1 MDYSNEQKKR
11 LRKFNLRSS
20 VIHTE
25 GNLIENFNIIQKIFP
40 TSDLVKK
47 KLIIND
53 KLAMLFYLSGLVD
66 EKKIAHFINTISINS
81 NLNETNLFI
90 TNNTERTNQ
99 ILEIE
104 KFILEGKS
112 ILFIEGDP
120 ISFVY
125 STENWPQRSYMPPS
139 IDNSLKGSKI
149 SFVET
154 YQSNIALLRRLIQSR
169 DFQIKQTEVGKENKT
184 LVAISYIDGLI
195 DEDLL
200 SGINQKI
207 ASLKIDNL
215 LSANH
220 LAQLMEGNPFSPFPQ
235 FLTTE
240 RPDVAALSLLEG
252 KVVIVVDC
260 SSEVIILPINFAIF
274 FKTIDDY
281 TSRAIVTSFNRIL
294 RIFAFFITIF
304 LPGVYIA
311 IISFNY
317 EIVPLKLLLSIG
329 ESRAKVPFDP
339 LFEAIVMELTLEM
352 LREAA
357 IRLPSPI
364 STTVGVVGGIVIGQA
379 AVQAGIVSNIM
390 VIVVAITA
398 ISSFIIPNYEMASS
412 LRVIRFPVMIM
423 ASLFGLI
430 GLIVS
435 TMVLM
440 IHGLSLSSFDKPYT
454 LPFSPINREAFMDTF
469 IRVPLRYLWKKHSKR
484 NEE

>member
-1 MDYSNEQKKR
+1 MDYSSEQKKR

-25 GNLIENFNIIQKIFP
+25 GNLRENLNIIQRIFP
-40 TSDLVKK
+40 TSDLVTKD
-47 KLIIND
+47 LIIRN
-53 KLAMLFYLSGLVD
+53 KQATLCYLSSIVN
-66 EKKIAHFINTISINS
+66 EQRISQFINTISS
-81 NLNETNLFI
+81 NTEEIELFI
-90 TNNTERTNQ
+90 TNNTVRTNQ
-99 ILEIE
+99 ILDIE
-104 KFILEGKS
+104 TAILDGKS
-112 ILFIEGDP
+112 ILLVEGDP
-120 ISFVY
+120 VAFVY
-125 STENWPQRSYMPPS
+125 STEKLPQRAYTPPS
-139 IDNSLKGSKI
+139 IDNSLRGSKI

-154 YQSNIALLRRLIQSR
+154 DQANIALLRRFIKSR
-169 DFQIKQTEVGKENKT
+169 DFQIKRVEIGSENKSI
-184 LVAISYIDGLI
+184 VSIAYIDGLV

-200 SGINQKI
+200 SGVEQNISKI
-207 ASLKIDNL
+207 KLDSVLN
-215 LSANH
+215 ANH
-220 LAQLMEGNPFSPFPQ
+220 LGQLMERNPFSPFPQ
-235 FLTTE
+235 YFTTE
-240 RPDVAALSLLEG
+240 RPDVAATTLLEG
-252 KVVIVVDC
+252 KVVLIVDR

-281 TSRAIVTSFNRIL
+281 AARAMVASFNRLL
-294 RIFAFFITIF
+294 RVVAFFLTIF
-304 LPGVYIA
+304 LPGIYIA

-339 LFEAIVMELTLEM
+339 LFEAIVMEITLEM

-357 IRLPSPI
+357 IRLPAPI
-364 STTVGVVGGIVIGQA
+364 STTVGIVGGIVIGQA

-390 VIVVAITA
+390 VIVVALTA

-412 LRVIRFPVMIM
+412 LRVIRFPIMIM

-440 IHGLSLSSFDKPYT
+440 IHGLSLSSYNKPYT
-454 LPFSPINREAFMDTF
+454 LPFSPINLDAFKDTF
-469 IRVPLRYLWKKHSKR
+469 IRVPLNYLWKKQNKR

>member
-1 MDYSNEQKKR
+1 MDYPSEPKKR

-25 GNLIENFNIIQKIFP
+25 GNLIENQNIIQRIFP

-47 KLIIND
+47 NLMIRD
-53 KLAMLFYLSGLVD
+53 KQAMICYLCGIVD
-66 EKKIAHFINTISINS
+66 EQKIDQFINAISS
-81 NLNETNLFI
+81 NTEEIELFI
-90 TNNTERTNQ
+90 TNKTVRSNQ
-99 ILEIE
+99 ILDIE
-104 KFILEGKS
+104 TAILEGKS
-112 ILFIEGDP
+112 ILLVDGDP
-120 ISFVY
+120 VAYVY
-125 STENWPQRSYMPPS
+125 STEKWPHRPYMPPS

-154 YQSNIALLRRLIQSR
+154 EQANIALLRRFIKSR
-169 DFQIKQTEVGKENKT
+169 DFQTKKIEIGNENKST
-184 LVAISYIDGLI
+184 ISIAYIDGLV

-200 SGINQKI
+200 AGVEQRVSSIKLDSIIN
-207 ASLKIDNL
+207 
-215 LSANH
+215 ANH
-220 LAQLMEGNPFSPFPQ
+220 LAQLMERNPFSPFPQ
-235 FLTTE
+235 YLTSE
-240 RPDVAALSLLEG
+240 RPDVAATTLLEG
-252 KVVIVVDC
+252 KVVLIVDR

-274 FKTIDDY
+274 FKSMDDY
-281 TSRAIVTSFNRIL
+281 STRSIVASFNRIL
-294 RIFAFFITIF
+294 RVVAFFLTIF
-304 LPGVYIA
+304 LPGIYIA

-339 LFEAIVMELTLEM
+339 LFEAVVMEITLEM
-352 LREAA
+352 LREAG

-390 VIVVAITA
+390 VIVVALTA

-412 LRVIRFPVMIM
+412 LRIIRFPIMIM

-440 IHGLSLSSFDKPYT
+440 IHGLSLSSYNKPYT
-454 LPFSPINREAFMDTF
+454 LPFFPINRDAFKDTF
-469 IRVPLRYLWKKHSKR
+469 IRVPLKYLWKKQNKHS
-484 NEE
+484 EE

>member
-11 LRKFNLRSS
+11 LRKYNLRSS

-25 GNLIENFNIIQKIFP
+25 GNLIENLNIIQRIFP
-40 TSDLVKK
+40 TSDLVTKD
-47 KLIIND
+47 LIIRD
-53 KLAMLFYLSGLVD
+53 KQAVLCYLSSIAD
-66 EKKIAHFINTISINS
+66 EQKISQFINTISS
-81 NLNETNLFI
+81 NTEEIELFI
-90 TNNTERTNQ
+90 SNNTVRTNQ

-104 KFILEGKS
+104 TVILDGKS
-112 ILFIEGDP
+112 ILLVEGDP
-120 ISFVY
+120 AAFVY
-125 STENWPQRSYMPPS
+125 STGKLPQRAYTPPS
-139 IDNSLKGSKI
+139 IDNSLRGSKI

-154 YQSNIALLRRLIQSR
+154 DQANIALLRRFIKSR
-169 DFQIKQTEVGKENKT
+169 DFQIKQVEIGNENKSI
-184 LVAISYIDGLI
+184 VSIAYIDGLV

-200 SGINQKI
+200 SGVEQDISKIKLDSVIN
-207 ASLKIDNL
+207 
-215 LSANH
+215 ANH
-220 LAQLMEGNPFSPFPQ
+220 LAQLMERNPFSPFPQ
-235 FLTTE
+235 YFTTE
-240 RPDVAALSLLEG
+240 RPDVAATTLLEG
-252 KVVIVVDC
+252 KVVLIVDR

-281 TSRAIVTSFNRIL
+281 SARAMVASFNRIL
-294 RIFAFFITIF
+294 RVVAFFLTIF
-304 LPGVYIA
+304 LPGIYIA

-339 LFEAIVMELTLEM
+339 LFEAIVMEITLEM

-357 IRLPSPI
+357 IRLPAPI
-364 STTVGVVGGIVIGQA
+364 STTVGIVGGIVIGQA

-390 VIVVAITA
+390 VIVVALTA

-412 LRVIRFPVMIM
+412 LRVIRFPIMIM

-435 TMVLM
+435 TMILM
-440 IHGLSLSSFDKPYT
+440 IHGLSLSSYNKPYT
-454 LPFSPINREAFMDTF
+454 LPFSPINRDAFKDTI
-469 IRVPLRYLWKKHSKR
+469 IRVPLNYLWKKQNKR

>member
-1 MDYSNEQKKR
+1 MDYPSEQKKR

-25 GNLIENFNIIQKIFP
+25 GNLRENLNIIQRIFP
-40 TSDLVKK
+40 TSDLVTKD
-47 KLIIND
+47 LIIRN
-53 KLAMLFYLSGLVD
+53 KQATLCYLSSIVN
-66 EKKIAHFINTISINS
+66 EQRISQFINTISS
-81 NLNETNLFI
+81 NTEEIELFI
-90 TNNTERTNQ
+90 TNNTVRTNQ
-99 ILEIE
+99 ILDIE
-104 KFILEGKS
+104 TAILDGKS
-112 ILFIEGDP
+112 ILLVEGDP
-120 ISFVY
+120 VAFVY
-125 STENWPQRSYMPPS
+125 STEKLPQRAYTPPS
-139 IDNSLKGSKI
+139 IDNSLRGSKI

-154 YQSNIALLRRLIQSR
+154 DQANIALLRRFIKSR
-169 DFQIKQTEVGKENKT
+169 DFQIKRVEIGSENKSI
-184 LVAISYIDGLI
+184 VSIAYIDGLV

-200 SGINQKI
+200 SGIEQNISKI
-207 ASLKIDNL
+207 KLDSVLN
-215 LSANH
+215 ANH
-220 LAQLMEGNPFSPFPQ
+220 LGQLMERNPFSPFPQ
-235 FLTTE
+235 YFTTE
-240 RPDVAALSLLEG
+240 RPDVAATTLLEG
-252 KVVIVVDC
+252 KVVLIVDR

-281 TSRAIVTSFNRIL
+281 AARAMVASFNRLL
-294 RIFAFFITIF
+294 RVVAFFLTIF
-304 LPGVYIA
+304 LPGIYIA

-339 LFEAIVMELTLEM
+339 LFEAIVMEITLEM

-357 IRLPSPI
+357 IRLPAPI
-364 STTVGVVGGIVIGQA
+364 STTVGIVGGIVIGQA

-390 VIVVAITA
+390 VIVVALTA

-412 LRVIRFPVMIM
+412 LRVIRFPIMIM

-440 IHGLSLSSFDKPYT
+440 IHGLSLSSYNKPYT
-454 LPFSPINREAFMDTF
+454 LPFSPINLDAFKDTF
-469 IRVPLRYLWKKHSKR
+469 IRVPLNYLWKKQNKR

>member
-1 MDYSNEQKKR
+1 MDYPSEQKKR

-25 GNLIENFNIIQKIFP
+25 GNLRENLNIIQRIFP
-40 TSDLVKK
+40 TSDLVTKD
-47 KLIIND
+47 LIIRN
-53 KLAMLFYLSGLVD
+53 KQATLCYLSSIVN
-66 EKKIAHFINTISINS
+66 EERISQFINTISS
-81 NLNETNLFI
+81 NTEEIELFI
-90 TNNTERTNQ
+90 TNNTVRTNQ
-99 ILEIE
+99 ILDIE
-104 KFILEGKS
+104 TAILDGKS
-112 ILFIEGDP
+112 ILLVEGDP
-120 ISFVY
+120 VAFVY
-125 STENWPQRSYMPPS
+125 STEKLPQRAYTPPS
-139 IDNSLKGSKI
+139 IDNSLRGSKI

-154 YQSNIALLRRLIQSR
+154 DQANIALLRRFIKSR
-169 DFQIKQTEVGKENKT
+169 DFQIKRIEIGSENKSI
-184 LVAISYIDGLI
+184 VSIAYIDGLV

-200 SGINQKI
+200 SGVEQNISKI
-207 ASLKIDNL
+207 KLDSVLN
-215 LSANH
+215 ANH
-220 LAQLMEGNPFSPFPQ
+220 LGQLMERNPFSPFPQ
-235 FLTTE
+235 YFTTE
-240 RPDVAALSLLEG
+240 RPDVAATTLLEG
-252 KVVIVVDC
+252 KVVLIVDR

-281 TSRAIVTSFNRIL
+281 AARAMVASFNRLL
-294 RIFAFFITIF
+294 RVVAFFLTIF
-304 LPGVYIA
+304 LPGIYIA

-339 LFEAIVMELTLEM
+339 LFEAIVMEITLEM

-357 IRLPSPI
+357 IRLPAPI
-364 STTVGVVGGIVIGQA
+364 STTVGIVGGIVIGQA

-390 VIVVAITA
+390 VIVVALTA

-412 LRVIRFPVMIM
+412 LRVIRFPIMIM

-440 IHGLSLSSFDKPYT
+440 IHGLSLSSYNKPYT
-454 LPFSPINREAFMDTF
+454 LPFSPINLDAFKDTF
-469 IRVPLRYLWKKHSKR
+469 IRVPLNYLWKKQNKR

>member
-25 GNLIENFNIIQKIFP
+25 GNLIENFNIIQKVFP

-47 KLIIND
+47 DLVIRD
-53 KLAMLFYLSGLVD
+53 KQAMLCFLFSIVD
-66 EKKIAHFINTISINS
+66 EQKISQFINTISS
-81 NLNETNLFI
+81 NTEEIELFI
-90 TNNTERTNQ
+90 MNNTVRTNQ

-104 KFILEGKS
+104 TAILDGKS
-112 ILFIEGDP
+112 ILLVEGDP
-120 ISFVY
+120 VAFVY
-125 STENWPQRSYMPPS
+125 STEKLQQRPYTPPS
-139 IDNSLKGSKI
+139 IDNSLRGSKI

-154 YQSNIALLRRLIQSR
+154 DQANIALLRRFIKSR
-169 DFQIKQTEVGKENKT
+169 DFQIKQVEIGNENKST
-184 LVAISYIDGLI
+184 VSIAYIDGLV

-200 SGINQKI
+200 SGVEQNISKI
-207 ASLKIDNL
+207 KFDSVLN
-215 LSANH
+215 ANH
-220 LAQLMEGNPFSPFPQ
+220 LAQLIERNPLSPFPQ
-235 FLTTE
+235 YFTTE
-240 RPDVAALSLLEG
+240 RPDVAATTLLEG
-252 KVVIVVDC
+252 KVVLIVDR

-281 TSRAIVTSFNRIL
+281 SARSLVASFNRIL
-294 RIFAFFITIF
+294 RVVAFFLTIF
-304 LPGVYIA
+304 LPGIYIA

-339 LFEAIVMELTLEM
+339 LFEAIVMEITLEM

-357 IRLPSPI
+357 IRLPAPI
-364 STTVGVVGGIVIGQA
+364 STTVGIVGGIVIGQA

-390 VIVVAITA
+390 VIVVALTA

-440 IHGLSLSSFDKPYT
+440 IHGLSLSSYNKPYT
-454 LPFSPINREAFMDTF
+454 LPFSPINRDAFKDTI
-469 IRVPLRYLWKKHSKR
+469 IRIPLNYLWKKQKKR